1 MSISRVTE
9 EIWVRAPIDVCFDAA
24 RDVGLHPRT
33 VWPKTR
39 ERALP
44 GGRMT
49 GLMEKGETVV
59 FEAVHFGVR
68 QRLVS
73 VVEQYERP
81 SFFVDRMRK
90 GAFRYMVHRHEFR
103 EAEGG
108 TYVRDVLEFAS
119 PLGVF
124 GRLFD
129 KLVLRRYMRAF
140 ILYRQ
145 KELKRIIEKLY
156 AAGGQPSDEE
166 TAAR

>member
-1 MSISRVTE
+1 MARVTE

-33 VWPKTR
+33 VWPQTR
-39 ERALP
+39 ERTLP

-81 SFFVDRMRK
+81 SFFVDEMRQ
-90 GAFRYMVHRHEFR
+90 GAFRYMIHRHEFS
-103 EAEGG
+103 EGEEG
-108 TYVRDVLEFAS
+108 TCVRDVLEFAS
-119 PLGVF
+119 PLGTV

-145 KELKRIIEKLY
+145 KELKRIVEELY
-156 AAGGQPSDEE
+156 AAGGQYYDGDPPG
-166 TAAR
+166 R

>member
-1 MSISRVTE
+1 MSIARVTE

-33 VWPKTR
+33 VWTKTR

-103 EAEGG
+103 ESEEG
-108 TYVRDVLEFAS
+108 TFVRDVLEFAS
-119 PLGVF
+119 PLGLI

-129 KLVLRRYMRAF
+129 RLVLQRYMRAF

-145 KELKRIIEKLY
+145 QQLKQIIEELY
-156 AAGGQPSDEE
+156 AADGQRSDEDKAE
-166 TAAR
+166 R